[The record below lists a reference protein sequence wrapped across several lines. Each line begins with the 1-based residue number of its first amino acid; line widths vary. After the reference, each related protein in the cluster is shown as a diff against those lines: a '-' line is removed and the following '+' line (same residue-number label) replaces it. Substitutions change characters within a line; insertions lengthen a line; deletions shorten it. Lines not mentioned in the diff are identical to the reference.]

1 MNSEEIYALTEN
13 YIAPTYK
20 RFPVALV
27 RGQGVKVW
35 DVEGHEYLDCLAGI
49 AVCNLGHCHPQVSS
63 AVTAQAAQL
72 MHVSN
77 LYHIELQARLAKTL
91 CELSFGEKVFFCNS
105 GAEANEAAIKLAR
118 RYGHEILGEG
128 TKHIITMHRSFHGRT
143 MATITATGQKKVQ
156 TGYQPLLE
164 GFDYVPF
171 NDIEA
176 VAAAITEKTCAVL
189 VEPVQGE
196 GGVILPAP
204 GYLDQL
210 RELCDK
216 RGILLIF
223 DEVQTGIGRTGAFFA
238 HQHSAIVPDI
248 MTAAKAL
255 GNGFP
260 IGAMLASDRV
270 MDYFGPGT
278 HGSTFGGNPLA
289 CAAALATLE
298 TLRDEKIV
306 DKVVQ
311 TGAFLR
317 AGLER
322 LKLSFPDIIGDIRG
336 LGLMFGIDLKGVPVA
351 EVVGSSLERRLLV
364 GSAGDNTLRF
374 TPPLIIEKSE
384 IEIMLQILTEVLS
397 DVENRQS

>member
-1 MNSEEIYALTEN
+1 MNSEEIFALTEN
-13 YIAPTYK
+13 YVAPTYK

-27 RGQGVKVW
+27 RGEGAKVW
-35 DVEGHEYLDCLAGI
+35 DAEDNEYLDCLAGI
-49 AVCNLGHCHPQVSS
+49 AVCNLGHCHPR
-63 AVTAQAAQL
+63 VTAAVAAQASRL

-77 LYHIELQARLAKTL
+77 LYHIELQARLAKLL
-91 CELSFGEKVFFCNS
+91 CELSFADKVFFCNS

-118 RYGHEILGEG
+118 RYGHEVLGEG
-128 TKHIITMHRSFHGRT
+128 AKRIITMHRSFHGRT

-171 NDIEA
+171 NDVEA
-176 VAAAITEKTCAVL
+176 VAAAVTEKTCAVL

-196 GGVILPAP
+196 GGVIRPAP

-210 RELCDK
+210 RELCDQ

-223 DEVQTGIGRTGAFFA
+223 DEVQTGIGRTGTFFA

-248 MTAAKAL
+248 MSAAKAL

-270 MDYFGPGT
+270 MHYFGPGS

-311 TGAFLR
+311 NGAFLM
-317 AGLER
+317 AEVER
-322 LKLSFPDIIGDIRG
+322 LKRQFPEIIGDIRG
-336 LGLMFGIDLKGVPVA
+336 LGLMFGVDLKGLPVA
-351 EVVGSSLERRLLV
+351 DVVGACLERRLLV
-364 GSAGDNTLRF
+364 GSAGDNTLRM
-374 TPPLIIEKSE
+374 TPPLIIEKTE
-384 IEIMLQILTEVLS
+384 IETMLQVLTEVFS
-397 DVENRQS
+397 DY